1 MTTTQDRATAV
12 DPASGRPPVA
22 APAAGYVGA
31 LIALLILAVGAVAT
45 LGAATYGLL
54 VVRRDRAMTLSDGV
68 TAEAIADAASELDSG
83 AVPAVP
89 VS

>member
-31 LIALLILAVGAVAT
+31 LIALLILAVDAPGILEKLGLKEHLTPQRSNGVRSMVARI
-45 LGAATYGLL
+45 
-54 VVRRDRAMTLSDGV
+54 RREAERAL
-68 TAEAIADAASELDSG
+68 A
-83 AVPAVP
+83 PA
-89 VS
+89 